1 MKEQQIQQGLVP
13 PGCPAA
19 ARLHLVDTGSNV
31 LFPESGS
38 GALQPEGLPGTAT
51 LCGGPH
57 PPGVLR
63 PFHLGH
69 FQERTALSGS
79 LCLGQVLTA
88 TATYTVTW
96 QHCSMSTHVV
106 TDVCQAGRNLQ
117 APCCCFFFAA
127 GVCPGAAP
135 GPCAEDC
142 PQERRVSAED
152 TSKQPSSR
160 GLQGNKAIPRGPLC
174 WNWLT

>member
-63 PFHLGH
+63 PFHSGH
-69 FQERTALSGS
+69 FQERAALSGS

-117 APCCCFFFAA
+117 APCCCFFLLLES
-127 GVCPGAAP
+127 VQ
-135 GPCAEDC
+135 GP
-142 PQERRVSAED
+142 PQVPAQRTVPKRE
-152 TSKQPSSR
+152 
-160 GLQGNKAIPRGPLC
+160 G
-174 WNWLT
+174 